1 MCRTEFVLQNK
12 GVQKTGTMASVN
24 NKAACYCVVAN
35 YCVYGNKSPCVD
47 IELHKKKHEKILL
60 K

>member
-35 YCVYGNKSPCVD
+35 YAYMEIKVRVLILNCT
-47 IELHKKKHEKILL
+47 KKNMKKYY
-60 K
+60 

>member
-1 MCRTEFVLQNK
+1 MYMLQNK
-12 GVQKTGTMASVN
+12 GVSKKGTMASVN

-35 YCVYGNKSPCVD
+35 YAYMEINVRVLILNCT
-47 IELHKKKHEKILL
+47 KKHDKILL